1 MELWSLLYLVPER
14 TAGTVASQ
22 AEWQTRLLPA
32 LAEQMYLETTRC
44 QHAQEPRTQRPPL
57 TGPLGPPHRRT

>member
-1 MELWSLLYLVPER
+1 MELWSLLYLAPDR
-14 TAGTVASQ
+14 TAGTIASQ

-44 QHAQEPRTQRPPL
+44 QHAQPRHGGRQR
-57 TGPLGPPHRRT
+57 

>member
-1 MELWSLLYLVPER
+1 MELWSLLYLAPDR
-14 TAGTVASQ
+14 TTATVASQ

-44 QHAQEPRTQRPPL
+44 QHTRQLAP
-57 TGPLGPPHRRT
+57 RRTE

>member
-44 QHAQEPRTQRPPL
+44 QHAQQPRTQQPPS
-57 TGPLGPPHRRT
+57 TGSIRPPHRRT

>member
-44 QHAQEPRTQRPPL
+44 QHAQQPRTQQPPSARSFRPPQ
-57 TGPLGPPHRRT
+57 RSR